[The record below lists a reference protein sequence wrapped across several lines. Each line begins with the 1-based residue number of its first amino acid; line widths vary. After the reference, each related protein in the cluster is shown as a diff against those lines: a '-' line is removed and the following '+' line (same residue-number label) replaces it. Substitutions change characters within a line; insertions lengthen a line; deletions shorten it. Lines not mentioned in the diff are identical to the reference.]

1 MRLVKSVM
9 REAPP
14 LLSGNHEPVREGA
27 QRQEP
32 VRKDPPFSGGGLT
45 ARVHHFPDLPDLAV

>member
-1 MRLVKSVM
+1 MRLGPSVM
-9 REAPP
+9 REVLP
-14 LLSGNHEPVREGA
+14 LLSGNHEPVREEA
-27 QRQEP
+27 QRQEA